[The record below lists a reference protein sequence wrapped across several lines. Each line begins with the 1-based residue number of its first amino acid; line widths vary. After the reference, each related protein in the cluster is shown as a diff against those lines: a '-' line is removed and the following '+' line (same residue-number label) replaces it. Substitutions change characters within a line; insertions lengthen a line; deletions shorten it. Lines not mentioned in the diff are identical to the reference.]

1 MNHLPSVINDEK
13 SPFTSFLRLIL
24 ILAIAVAT
32 SGCGTITSLT
42 NDHYTP
48 EQAIAYEPI
57 TYAELH
63 NPPLIYG
70 GVITDAYF
78 LKKVH
83 PGNIWP
89 IIELGLPV
97 VDACFSFGADTILLP
112 YTSYQQFFINNDFQ
126 KAAGAGNLDKVKKL
140 LDAGQAINAKD
151 IYGHT
156 ALMRAAW
163 EGHTEVVQLLL
174 DKDAAVNEQHK
185 YSKATALKYAVV
197 RNFDDHKKNNAE
209 IVKLLYKEGAA
220 TNVTGEELSLQVA
233 LENNNAGMF
242 KTILESGIDK
252 SDIQAILHSAITWHG
267 KWGRDGKPIIKILL
281 DAGAPVDFD
290 SLQSSLGEEDVTV
303 ADMLF
308 EHGGDPNATG
318 KCGETLL
325 IDAYSPEKAKYLIS
339 RGSNVNAAIHVGANC
354 KSLQDN
360 EGMTALMQ
368 AAKYGYNEIAT
379 TLINS
384 GADVNAI
391 TPSGQTAMTFAS
403 SDTYKS
409 QEKQTEMINL
419 LKKSGAT
426 R

>member
-1 MNHLPSVINDEK
+1 MRKPDRLSNTIRDENISVA
-13 SPFTSFLRLIL
+13 SLLRLIL

-32 SGCGTITSLT
+32 SGCGTFSSLT
-42 NDHYTP
+42 NDHYVAKKT
-48 EQAIAYEPI
+48 I
-57 TYAELH
+57 TYSDWRE
-63 NPPLIYG
+63 PPLIYG
-70 GVITDAYF
+70 RVITDAYY
-78 LKKVH
+78 LQH
-83 PGNIWP
+83 SSPGNIWP
-89 IIELGLPV
+89 IFEIALPI
-97 VDACFSFGADTILLP
+97 VDAVYLSFGADTLLLP
-112 YTSYQQFFINNDFQ
+112 YTTYQQFFTNNDFQ
-126 KAAGAGNLDKVKKL
+126 KAAGAGDLDKVKKL
-140 LDAGQAINAKD
+140 LDAGQDINAKD

-156 ALMRAAW
+156 ALMNAAW
-163 EGHTEVVQLLL
+163 EGHTEVVQFLL
-174 DKDAAVNEQHK
+174 DKGASTDVQHK

-197 RNFDDHKKNNAE
+197 RNFDDKQKNNAE
-209 IVKLLYKEGAA
+209 IFKLLYKDEAA
-220 TNVTGEELSLQVA
+220 TKVTSEEPSLQVA
-233 LENNNAGMF
+233 IENNDAAMF

-267 KWGRDGKPIIKILL
+267 REGRDSKPIIKTLL

-290 SLQSSLGEEDVTV
+290 SLQSSLWKEDVTV

-325 IDAYSPEKAKYLIS
+325 IDAYSPEKAKYLIR
-339 RGSNVNAAIHVGANC
+339 RGANVNAAIHVGANC

-391 TPSGQTAMTFAS
+391 TPGGQTAMTFAS
-403 SDTYKS
+403 SDKYKS

-419 LKKSGAT
+419 LKKAGAT